1 MRLQLPPRD
10 SEGNDKEPSLGQICL
25 AGAGSG
31 MVGSY
36 VPLELTPLIYRL
48 LTCPM
53 ELVKVSLI
61 PKLNLIK
68 QIRQQSAP
76 PHLSPSVIDVCR
88 HIIRTDGIRG
98 MYRGFSATFM
108 RDIAYGPYFC
118 T

>member
-36 VPLELTPLIYRL
+36 VSILPRFLLTTAKISL

-53 ELVKVSLI
+53 ELVKVTTEL
-61 PKLNLIK
+61 
-68 QIRQQSAP
+68 
-76 PHLSPSVIDVCR
+76 
-88 HIIRTDGIRG
+88 
-98 MYRGFSATFM
+98 
-108 RDIAYGPYFC
+108 RD
-118 T
+118 

>member
-36 VPLELTPLIYRL
+36 VLLVPLTFALGLTDRL

-53 ELVKVSLI
+53 ELVKVS
-61 PKLNLIK
+61 
-68 QIRQQSAP
+68 
-76 PHLSPSVIDVCR
+76 
-88 HIIRTDGIRG
+88 T
-98 MYRGFSATFM
+98 
-108 RDIAYGPYFC
+108 
-118 T
+118 

>member
-36 VPLELTPLIYRL
+36 VHAQAHTAVLTLRL

-53 ELVKVSLI
+53 ELVKVSLYR
-61 PKLNLIK
+61 NWVLI
-68 QIRQQSAP
+68 
-76 PHLSPSVIDVCR
+76 
-88 HIIRTDGIRG
+88 
-98 MYRGFSATFM
+98 M
-108 RDIAYGPYFC
+108 
-118 T
+118 

>member
-36 VPLELTPLIYRL
+36 VPSKPTSLIFRL

-53 ELVKVSLI
+53 ELVKVSFYDMLD
-61 PKLNLIK
+61 L
-68 QIRQQSAP
+68 R
-76 PHLSPSVIDVCR
+76 
-88 HIIRTDGIRG
+88 
-98 MYRGFSATFM
+98 M
-108 RDIAYGPYFC
+108 
-118 T
+118 